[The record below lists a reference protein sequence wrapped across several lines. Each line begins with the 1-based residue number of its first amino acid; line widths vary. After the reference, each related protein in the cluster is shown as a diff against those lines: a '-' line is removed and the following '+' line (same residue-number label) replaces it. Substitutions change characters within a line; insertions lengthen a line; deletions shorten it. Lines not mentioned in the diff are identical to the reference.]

1 MKALYQKSEI
11 CFAMAWIIAYCVLA
25 SMGDSLSASIG
36 TQKIITLPIL
46 IVLSVILF
54 LFIQKNQLLEK
65 YGLCKSEI
73 PASKM
78 LFYMPLLALLTVNLL
93 YGCSMSPH
101 WIGNIF
107 FMLSMLCVGFL
118 EEMIFRGF
126 LFCAMAKNG
135 VKSAIIVSS
144 VMFGIGHIVN
154 LINGSGAELLP
165 NLLQVAYAMAAGF
178 MFVMIFYKT
187 KSLLPCIITHGV
199 FNALSVFVNEAAMTS
214 QRNIISCLFMV
225 VISGAYALY
234 IAYMIKP
241 N

>member
-65 YGLCKSEI
+65 YGLCKSKI
-73 PASKM
+73 PDSKM
-78 LFYMPLLALLTVNLL
+78 LFYMPLLALLTVNLW

-101 WIGNIF
+101 WLENIF

-144 VMFGIGHIVN
+144 VTFGVGHIVN
-154 LINGSGAELLP
+154 LNNGSGAELLP

>member
-1 MKALYQKSEI
+1 MKILYQKSEI
-11 CFAMAWIIAYCVLA
+11 CFAVAWIIAYCVLA

-46 IVLSVILF
+46 IVLSVFLILF
-54 LFIQKNQLLEK
+54 VHKNHLSDK

-78 LFYMPLLALLTVNLL
+78 LFYIPLLALLTVNLWFGGSIHTSKFETVL
-93 YGCSMSPH
+93 Y
-101 WIGNIF
+101 I
-107 FMLSMLCVGFL
+107 LSMMCVGFL

-126 LFCAMAKNG
+126 LFC
-135 VKSAIIVSS
+135 
-144 VMFGIGHIVN
+144 
-154 LINGSGAELLP
+154 
-165 NLLQVAYAMAAGF
+165 AMAAGF

>member
-1 MKALYQKSEI
+1 M
-11 CFAMAWIIAYCVLA
+11 
-25 SMGDSLSASIG
+25 
-36 TQKIITLPIL
+36 
-46 IVLSVILF
+46 
-54 LFIQKNQLLEK
+54 
-65 YGLCKSEI
+65 
-73 PASKM
+73 
-78 LFYMPLLALLTVNLL
+78 
-93 YGCSMSPH
+93 
-101 WIGNIF
+101 
-107 FMLSMLCVGFL
+107 CVGFL

-126 LFCAMAKNG
+126 LFCD
-135 VKSAIIVSS
+135 
-144 VMFGIGHIVN
+144 
-154 LINGSGAELLP
+154 
-165 NLLQVAYAMAAGF
+165 MAAGF

>member
-1 MKALYQKSEI
+1 MKVLYQKSEI
-11 CFAMAWIIAYCVLA
+11 FFAVAWIIVYCVLT
-25 SMGDSLSASIG
+25 SMGDSLSSSIG

-46 IVLSVILF
+46 IILSVILF
-54 LFIQKNQLLEK
+54 LFVQKNQLLEK
-65 YGLCKSEI
+65 YGLCKSKI
-73 PASKM
+73 PDSKM
-78 LFYMPLLALLTVNLL
+78 LFYMPLLALLTVNLW

-101 WIGNIF
+101 WLENIF

-144 VMFGIGHIVN
+144 VTFGVGHIVN
-154 LINGSGAELLP
+154 LNNGSGAELLP